1 MLALVHKSLY
11 KHAITAENLKSQHTH
26 RYQLG
31 YFDPI
36 LAAYVPRPPA
46 LKPTDPA
53 STPDDTCYLNTTY
66 TQSV

>member
-1 MLALVHKSLY
+1 MQATI
-11 KHAITAENLKSQHTH
+11 AAADLKPQHTR

-36 LAAYVPRPPA
+36 LAAYVPRLPA

-53 STPDDTCYLNTTY
+53 STPDDTCYLSTTY
-66 TQSV
+66 TPSVSADHMSSP